1 MSESVAA
8 SFDARASK
16 FEDDLLTTFAGSKN
30 ILISDFNTNLKLQNF
45 VGKFSILMTS
55 LIHYLSIFVNFLE
68 YKSSWIYFQIGISK
82 LNELTLSNRNFVAFF
97 QQACVVQL
105 LYSLILTKSSNDLT
119 SLSVTPKAT
128 PKLTALKYLSRA

>member
-1 MSESVAA
+1 MVELNIILPIFMFCLLYLLDFIVFNEEILLTLCFLSFLFYCFNTLSESVAA

-68 YKSSWIYFQIGISK
+68 YKSS
-82 LNELTLSNRNFVAFF
+82 
-97 QQACVVQL
+97 
-105 LYSLILTKSSNDLT
+105 
-119 SLSVTPKAT
+119 
-128 PKLTALKYLSRA
+128 